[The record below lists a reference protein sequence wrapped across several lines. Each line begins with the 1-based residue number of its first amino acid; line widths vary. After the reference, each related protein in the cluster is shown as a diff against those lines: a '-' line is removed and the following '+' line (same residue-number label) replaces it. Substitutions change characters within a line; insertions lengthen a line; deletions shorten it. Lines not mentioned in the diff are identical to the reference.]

1 MIGHLKQS
9 LLEAIA
15 SGAAGEHESPWLNVG
30 VRRCVLRQS
39 ESFVDEVPRHWS
51 RQKPSYRVSF
61 KDRLIECRDRRF
73 GHQISPAAHG
83 SRDDFHNPESL
94 VTELAM
100 EQDQLL

>member
-1 MIGHLKQS
+1 
-9 LLEAIA
+9 
-15 SGAAGEHESPWLNVG
+15 
-30 VRRCVLRQS
+30 
-39 ESFVDEVPRHWS
+39 
-51 RQKPSYRVSF
+51 VSF